1 MQKYN
6 APKVKESRGIQ
17 VLTTIWLV
25 PFLAMIIALWLAFQ
39 YYTKI
44 GPTIKI
50 SFKSNAGLIA
60 NQSQIKLRDV
70 TVGMVTKISLSDDGK
85 GVIVQ
90 AQMNKEVESY
100 LNNKAKLWIV
110 HPDVGS
116 HGVSGLDTLLSGS
129 YIELHGLK
137 DEYTQHQFIGLNSPY
152 IDTDAE
158 GTYYLLSAPKSYN
171 ISEGSNV
178 YYRMMKVGR
187 VERVGIAP
195 NGEKINFTIFVD
207 NQYAQYVN
215 KKSKFYA
222 QSSLSLDFSQGK
234 LDMRIASI
242 SHLVHG
248 GISIYTPLH
257 TIKNN
262 KNSYK
267 IAKGDVFP
275 LYKSLNQVKSKRLME
290 GEESQIYTFVFR
302 NSQHKLEIGSPIEFQ
317 GFQVGYVTDVEN
329 HFEGNNH
336 SVHSKVYALLYT
348 SAFVDNKE
356 SNGSFVLKTLVEKKG
371 LKASLNQTLPLVGA
385 EYIDLV
391 FDTQTEAKLVKVGDH
406 TRFPTQTKKKT
417 SNLLT
422 EVQSLVTKL
431 KNLPLEKL
439 LISATALIDNNKK
452 PIKKVLTDLDK
463 IIVKS
468 NKPIEKILNNLEKI
482 MKNVNKMVKDLN
494 KLTKNNDLQQLPQSV
509 NHSLKE
515 LEITLSEFQ
524 TFAQGYNSNSKFSAE
539 LSATLLE
546 LSLAAESIGRVSRK
560 LERKPNSLL
569 LGDD

>member
-1 MQKYN
+1 MQRYN

-17 VLTTIWLV
+17 ILTTIWLV

-44 GPTIKI
+44 GPTIEI

-90 AQMNKEVESY
+90 AQMNKEVASY
-100 LNNKAKLWIV
+100 LNNTAKLWIV

-137 DEYTQHQFIGLNSPY
+137 DEYTQRQFIGLDNPY

-171 ISEGSNV
+171 ISEGSNI

-195 NGEKINFTIFVD
+195 NGEKINFTVFVD

-257 TIKNN
+257 TLKSN
-262 KNSYK
+262 KNQYK

-275 LYKSLNQVKSKRLME
+275 LYKSLNQLKSKRLMG
-290 GEESQIYTFVFR
+290 GEESQIYTFVFK

-317 GFQVGYVTDVEN
+317 GFQVGYVTDIEN
-329 HFEGNNH
+329 HFIEHNQ

-348 SAFVDNKE
+348 SAFVQNKE
-356 SNGSFVLKTLVEKKG
+356 SNGSFALETLVAKG
-371 LKASLNQTLPLVGA
+371 LKATLNQTLPLVGA

-391 FDTQTEAKLVKVGDH
+391 FDTQIEAKLVKVGDYI
-406 TRFPTQTKKKT
+406 RFPTQTEKKT

-431 KNLPLEKL
+431 KDLPLEKL
-439 LISATALIDNNKK
+439 LLSATAMIDENKK
-452 PIKKVLTDLDK
+452 PIQKVLTDLDK

-468 NKPIEKILNNLEKI
+468 DKPIEKILNNLEKI
-482 MKNVNKMVKDLN
+482 MKNVNKVVKDLN
-494 KLTKNNDLQQLPQSV
+494 KLTKNDDLQQLPQSV
-509 NHSLKE
+509 NHSLQE
-515 LEITLSEFQ
+515 LETTLAEFQ
-524 TFAQGYNSNSKFSAE
+524 TFAQGYDANSKFSAE

>member
-1 MQKYN
+1 MKKYN
-6 APKVKESRGIQ
+6 APKVKESKGVQI
-17 VLTTIWLV
+17 LTTIWLV

-50 SFKSNAGLIA
+50 SFNSNAGLIA

-70 TVGMVTKISLSDDGK
+70 TIGMVTKISLSNDGK

-90 AQMNKEVESY
+90 AQMNKEVASY

-129 YIELHGLK
+129 YIELHGIK
-137 DEYTQHQFIGLNSPY
+137 EEYTQSQFVGLESPY

-171 ISEGSNV
+171 ISEGSNI
-178 YYRMMKVGR
+178 YYRMIKVGR

-195 NGEKINFTIFVD
+195 NGEKINFTVFVE
-207 NQYAQYVN
+207 NKYAQYVN

-257 TIKNN
+257 TLKSNN
-262 KNSYK
+262 TQYK

-275 LYKSLNQVKSKRLME
+275 LYKNLNQLKSKRLMD
-290 GEESQIYTFVFR
+290 GEESDIYTFVFK
-302 NSQHKLEIGSPIEFQ
+302 NVQHKLEIGSPIEFQ
-317 GFQVGYVTDVEN
+317 GFQVGYVTDIEN
-329 HFEGNNH
+329 HFIENNQ
-336 SVHSKVYALLYT
+336 SVNSKIYGLLYT
-348 SAFVDNKE
+348 SAFVQNRE
-356 SNGSFVLKTLVEKKG
+356 SNGSFTLEKLVKKG
-371 LKASLNQTLPLVGA
+371 LKATLNQTLPFVGA
-385 EYIDLV
+385 DYIDLV
-391 FDTQTEAKLVKVGDH
+391 FNTKIDKKLVKIGEY
-406 TRFPTQTKKKT
+406 TRFPTQTEKKA
-417 SNLLT
+417 SNLLGNIN
-422 EVQSLVTKL
+422 LLITKL

-439 LISATALIDNNKK
+439 LVSATNMIDENRK
-452 PIKKVLTDLDK
+452 PIKKVLTDIDK
-463 IIVKS
+463 IIIKS
-468 NKPIEKILNNLEKI
+468 GKPIEKIFKDLEKI
-482 MKNVNKMVKDLN
+482 IKNVNKMVKDLS
-494 KLTKNNDLQQLPQSV
+494 KLTKNDDLQQLPQSV
-509 NHSLKE
+509 NHSLQE
-515 LEITLSEFQ
+515 LEFTLAEFQ
-524 TFAQGYNSNSKFSAE
+524 NFAQGYNANSKFSAE

-546 LSLAAESIGRVSRK
+546 LSLAAESISRVSRK

>member
-6 APKVKESRGIQ
+6 VPKVKESKKIQ
-17 VLTTIWLV
+17 ILTTIWLV

-90 AQMNKEVESY
+90 AQMNKEVASY
-100 LNNKAKLWIV
+100 LNNSAKLWIV

-129 YIELHGLK
+129 YIELHGIK
-137 DEYTQHQFIGLNSPY
+137 DEYTKHQFIGLESPY

-171 ISEGSNV
+171 ISEGSNI

-195 NGEKINFTIFVD
+195 NGEKINFTIFVN
-207 NQYAQYVN
+207 NQYAKYVN

-222 QSSLSLDFSQGK
+222 QSSFSINFSQGK
-234 LDMRIASI
+234 IDMHLASI
-242 SHLVHG
+242 SQLVHG
-248 GISIYTPLH
+248 GISIYTPLQ
-257 TIKNN
+257 TLKEKKNR
-262 KNSYK
+262 YK
-267 IAKGDVFP
+267 IVKGDVFP
-275 LYKSLNQVKSKRLME
+275 LYKSLSQVQSKRLMN
-290 GEESQIYTFVFR
+290 GEENKIYTFIF
-302 NSQHKLEIGSPIEFQ
+302 NIQHKLEIGSPIEFQ
-317 GFQVGYVTDVEN
+317 GFQVGYVTDIEN
-329 HFEGNNH
+329 HFSENNQ
-336 SVHSKVYALLYT
+336 SIHSKVYALLYT
-348 SAFVDNKE
+348 SAFKRNND
-356 SNGSFVLKTLVEKKG
+356 SNGSFALKTLVDKG
-371 LKASLNQTLPLVGA
+371 LKATLNQALPLVGA

-391 FDTQTEAKLVKVGDH
+391 FDTKTEAKFIRAGDY
-406 TRFPTQTKKKT
+406 TRFPTQTKKKA

-422 EVQSLVTKL
+422 EIQSLVTKI
-431 KNLPLEKL
+431 KKLPLEKL
-439 LISATALIDNNKK
+439 LTTATALVQENRK
-452 PIKKVLTDLDK
+452 PIKKILTHLDGV
-463 IIVKS
+463 IVKS
-468 NKPIEKILNNLEKI
+468 KKPIEKILKDLEKI
-482 MKNVNKMVKDLN
+482 MKNVNKTVKDLN
-494 KLTKNNDLQQLPQSV
+494 KFTNNDELQQLPQSI
-509 NHSLKE
+509 NHTLQE
-515 LEITLSEFQ
+515 LETTLSELQ
-524 TFAQGYNSNSKFSAE
+524 IFAKGYNSNSQFSAE

-546 LSLAAESIGRVSRK
+546 LSLAAESIGRISRK